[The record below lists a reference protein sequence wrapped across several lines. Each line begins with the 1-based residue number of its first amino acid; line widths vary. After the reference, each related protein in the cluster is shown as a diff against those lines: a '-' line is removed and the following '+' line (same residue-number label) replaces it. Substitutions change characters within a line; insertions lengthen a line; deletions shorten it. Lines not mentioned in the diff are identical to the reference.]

1 MKGTNTTIKLQL
13 HIWRAR
19 ILCRFRARLFL
30 ATYVVWETSHLC
42 NQVKARIWICCYMKS
57 LVLSILLYEKNA
69 ILQLFGILRTETLQ
83 QSPPTLKSETLF
95 SLYRKEKIFYPWS
108 WDVSLSAYTPLP
120 IWCCNNFHW
129 SLLISVLWEW
139 WERKS
144 VINQIILILHW
155 LVTGYENTLH
165 LHCSTDLY

>member
-1 MKGTNTTIKLQL
+1 MGNLPPLQSGKSQNLDMLLHEVSCSFNTPLWKECDSTA
-13 HIWRAR
+13 IWNTQNR
-19 ILCRFRARLFL
+19 
-30 ATYVVWETSHLC
+30 
-42 NQVKARIWICCYMKS
+42 
-57 LVLSILLYEKNA
+57 
-69 ILQLFGILRTETLQ
+69 TLQ